1 MHLSDENRPNMTH
14 DAANRPDPNRPAPP
28 RRDPMPPG
36 MDEPDRSA
44 REYGHSS
51 EDRNT
56 RKRESDW
63 PSLEGGE
70 QRDATPGAPG
80 EASHRED

>member
-1 MHLSDENRPNMTH
+1 MHLSDENRPNVKH
-14 DAANRPDPNRPAPP
+14 DMVNRPDPNQPAPP
-28 RRDPMPPG
+28 RHDPVPPG
-36 MDEPDRSA
+36 LEPDRSR

-56 RKRESDW
+56 RKRERDW
-63 PSLEGGE
+63 PHFEGGQ

-80 EASHRED
+80 ESSHRDG

>member
-1 MHLSDENRPNMTH
+1 MHLSEENRPNRQH
-14 DAANRPDPNRPAPP
+14 AAANRPDPDQPTPRP
-28 RRDPMPPG
+28 DPLPPG
-36 MDEPDRSA
+36 MDEHGRSG

-63 PSLEGGE
+63 PDLHGGQ
-70 QRDATPGAPG
+70 QRNATPGAPG
-80 EASHRED
+80 ERSHEEG